1 MGSEPRKSSPLLGIG
16 PILLLDFGNVT
27 AGVAIDAPLIAVS

>member
-16 PILLLDFGNVT
+16 PILITLDIGKSLNK
-27 AGVAIDAPLIAVS
+27 AEVSNR